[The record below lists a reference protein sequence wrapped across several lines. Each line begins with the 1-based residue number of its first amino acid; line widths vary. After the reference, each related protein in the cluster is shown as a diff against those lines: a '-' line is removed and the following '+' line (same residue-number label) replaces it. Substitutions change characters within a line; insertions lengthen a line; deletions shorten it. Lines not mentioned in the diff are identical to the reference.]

1 MATRQDL
8 GKLQGTGQTSQS
20 FARRVDAYSRPAPIP
35 QNTSLDQLT
44 DALGVAGR
52 ATAQMLGR
60 KAAEERA
67 EKEKLDVE
75 KAQAYARR
83 FSAEND
89 GGLLTSIQLGEAF
102 ADMSEHLVAQIV
114 EDENRLAFYGS
125 TKEQLMGL
133 SDEQL
138 MNKQG
143 MLELYASI
151 EQDVIK
157 QTEGFDFAQS
167 GALAGVQNAIRE
179 MSIAHSQYRDG
190 KVRDRAK
197 GTLQGQVFEIL
208 GQGGSVQAVS
218 EALLAADQKPSPFD
232 KVGRKQIIVDALI
245 DYDLSTDG
253 DLVAERVI
261 KANKWLQG
269 SETSQKLFEASGKI
283 ASTRISRL
291 RDEQFQ
297 KGVKEQAQF
306 DDAYA
311 RLSEMVVNGD
321 RAGINEVI
329 KNSAGITGEGAALA
343 NRINQAAEAAL
354 DRINV
359 DPVAS
364 TSAFVLAKNDIQS
377 RASQGQV
384 GTLQEEVAKLEN
396 RTDISQTQ
404 ISQLLNQLPVLMEG
418 FSQLNEDTH
427 TAAFDRR
434 FGGQLKA
441 FSSVPQM
448 LSIQLTLGQ
457 QGESLDSIAADIWDE
472 ETSRLIGDYIEE
484 NGEAPRRLDAS
495 GGIYD
500 MAEEKVKQRLQE
512 VIASGGNLATV
523 PTENPTNELEV
534 GTIVTA
540 ADGTRAR
547 YLGGDINDDNNFE
560 VIADEPAP
568 QPEPQP
574 EPEPEP
580 QADLFGDA
588 LKTATE
594 LFNELS
600 DTPD

>member
-20 FARRVDAYSRPAPIP
+20 FARRVDTYSRPAPIP

-60 KAAEERA
+60 KKAEERA

-125 TKEQLMGL
+125 TKEQLLGL

-138 MNKQG
+138 MDKQG
-143 MLELYASI
+143 MLDLYASI
-151 EQDVIK
+151 EQDVLK

-190 KVRDRAK
+190 KVRERAK
-197 GTLQGQVFEIL
+197 GTLEGQVFEIM
-208 GQGGSVQAVS
+208 GQGGSIETIN
-218 EALLAADQKPSPFD
+218 EALSALDKKPSPFD
-232 KVGRKQIIVDALI
+232 NVGRKQIIVDALI
-245 DYDLSTDG
+245 DYDLSTEG

-291 RDEQFQ
+291 RDEQFE
-297 KGVKEQAQF
+297 KGVQEQAQF

-311 RLSEMVVNGD
+311 RISEMVVNGD
-321 RAGINEVI
+321 RAGINEAI
-329 KNSAGITGEGAALA
+329 KNSSGITGEGAGLA

-354 DRINV
+354 ARIKV

-364 TSAFVLAKNDIQS
+364 TGATVLARTDIQS

-384 GTLQEEVAKLEN
+384 GTLEEEVARLQN
-396 RTDISQTQ
+396 RTDISQAQ
-404 ISQLLNQLPVLMEG
+404 LSQLIGDLPVLMEG

-434 FGGQLKA
+434 FGGQLKTYSTA
-441 FSSVPQM
+441 PQM
-448 LSIQLTLGQ
+448 QPIQFSLGG
-457 QGESLDSIAADIWDE
+457 QGESFDSIAAEVWDE

-500 MAEEKVKQRLQE
+500 MAEEKVRQRLQE
-512 VIASGGNLATV
+512 VIALEGNLAAA
-523 PTENPTNELEV
+523 PTENPTDELKV
-534 GTIVTA
+534 GDEVTA

-547 YLGGDINDDNNFE
+547 YLGGDPKDDNNYE

-568 QPEPQP
+568 QPEPQ
-574 EPEPEP
+574 PEPEP

>member
-20 FARRVDAYSRPAPIP
+20 FARRVDTYSRPAPIP

-60 KAAEERA
+60 KKAEERA

-125 TKEQLMGL
+125 TKEQLLGL

-138 MNKQG
+138 MDKQG
-143 MLELYASI
+143 MLDLYASI
-151 EQDVIK
+151 EQDVLK

-190 KVRDRAK
+190 KVRERAK
-197 GTLQGQVFEIL
+197 GTLEGQVFEIM
-208 GQGGSVQAVS
+208 GQGGSIETIN
-218 EALLAADQKPSPFD
+218 EALSALDKKPSPFD
-232 KVGRKQIIVDALI
+232 NVGRKQIIVDALI
-245 DYDLSTDG
+245 DYDLSTEG

-291 RDEQFQ
+291 RDEQFE
-297 KGVKEQAQF
+297 KGVQEQAQF

-311 RLSEMVVNGD
+311 RISEMVVNGD
-321 RAGINEVI
+321 RAGINEAI
-329 KNSAGITGEGAALA
+329 KNSSGITGEGAGLA

-354 DRINV
+354 ARINV
-359 DPVAS
+359 DPVESMAN
-364 TSAFVLAKNDIQS
+364 FVEARTDIQS
-377 RASQGQV
+377 RASQGKA
-384 GTLQEEVAKLEN
+384 GTLLEEIALLQNTNK
-396 RTDISQTQ
+396 RISQAQLTQ
-404 ISQLLNQLPVLMEG
+404 LIGELPVLLEG

-427 TAAFDRR
+427 TRAFDRR
-434 FGGQLKA
+434 FGGQLKTYSTA
-441 FSSVPQM
+441 PQM
-448 LSIQLTLGQ
+448 QPIQFSLGG
-457 QGESLDSIAADIWDE
+457 QGESFDSIAAEVWDE
-472 ETSRLIGDYIEE
+472 ETSRLIEDYIEE

-500 MAEEKVKQRLQE
+500 MAEEVVRKRLGE
-512 VIASGGNLATV
+512 VIALGGNLAAA
-523 PTENPTNELEV
+523 PTETPTDELEV
-534 GTIVTA
+534 GTIVTT
-540 ADGTRAR
+540 ADGITGK
-547 YLGGDINDDNNFE
+547 YLGGDPNDDNNYE

-568 QPEPQP
+568 QPEPQ
-574 EPEPEP
+574 PEPEP

>member
-20 FARRVDAYSRPAPIP
+20 FARRVDTYSRPAPIP

-60 KAAEERA
+60 KKAEERA

-125 TKEQLMGL
+125 TKEQLLGL

-138 MNKQG
+138 MDKQG
-143 MLELYASI
+143 MLDLYASI
-151 EQDVIK
+151 EQDVLK

-190 KVRDRAK
+190 KVRERAK
-197 GTLQGQVFEIL
+197 GTLEGQVFEIM
-208 GQGGSVQAVS
+208 GQGGSIETIN
-218 EALLAADQKPSPFD
+218 EALSALDKKPSPFD
-232 KVGRKQIIVDALI
+232 NVGRKQIIVDALI
-245 DYDLSTDG
+245 DYDLSTEG

-291 RDEQFQ
+291 RDEQFE
-297 KGVKEQAQF
+297 KGVQEQAQF

-311 RLSEMVVNGD
+311 RLSELVVNGD
-321 RAGINEVI
+321 REGINEVI
-329 KNSAGITGEGAALA
+329 KNSSGITGEGAGLA

-354 DRINV
+354 ARIKV

-364 TSAFVLAKNDIQS
+364 TGAAVLARSDIQS
-377 RASQGQV
+377 RASQGKA
-384 GTLQEEVAKLEN
+384 GTLEEEVALLQN

-404 ISQLLNQLPVLMEG
+404 LSQLIGDLPVLMEG
-418 FSQLNEDTH
+418 FSQLNEQTH

-441 FSSVPQM
+441 YSSVPEM
-448 LSIQLTLGQ
+448 LPIQFSLGE
-457 QGESLDSIAADIWDE
+457 QGESLDSIAADIWDQ
-472 ETSRLIGDYIEE
+472 ETTRLIGDYIEE

-512 VIASGGNLATV
+512 VIALGGNLAAA
-523 PTENPTNELEV
+523 PTENPTNEPKV
-534 GTIVTA
+534 GDEVTA

-547 YLGGDINDDNNFE
+547 YLGGDIKDDNNFE

-568 QPEPQP
+568 QPEPQ
-574 EPEPEP
+574 PEPEP